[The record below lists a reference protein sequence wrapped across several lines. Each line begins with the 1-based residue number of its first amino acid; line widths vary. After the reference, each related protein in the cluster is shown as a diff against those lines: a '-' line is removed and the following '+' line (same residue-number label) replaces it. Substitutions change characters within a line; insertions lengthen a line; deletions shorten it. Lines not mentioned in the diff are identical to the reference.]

1 MYKAAAAVLALALA
15 TVQPLAQETAP
26 DPIQPETRLSLA
38 QGQALAAHALR
49 AGNPDLALKLSRS
62 LLEADRTNHVA
73 WQLRAAAYANT
84 GRLNLGRR
92 SAARAFRHAPDDA
105 SRYQMAQ
112 MASRL
117 AYQEGNPTLSQYWLR
132 RTAIYAPDARAE
144 QLIARD
150 YKTLRQ
156 LNPWSFRLT
165 GGVKPSNNVNN
176 GSDAATLQVDGL
188 GSHANHLGPRAI
200 ALSGTIATLDSA
212 VSRRLA
218 QNARSRTTLS
228 ARLFVQR
235 VALSSDAK
243 AKAQEAAALAHTTVP
258 RNSDFG
264 STYGEL
270 TLAHSFRTGA
280 EDSGGSGRIALTA
293 ATSWYGGTRNYN
305 LAKLSASRGWRLS
318 PQMRLTL
325 SGSAEHRIDPSRRSL
340 AANVFGL
347 GASLSR
353 TLGNGDRLNVSLGL
367 RDTQADL
374 RFSANQTATLRIGYA
389 FDERIGPARVST
401 GLILGAA
408 DYPDQLIYTGSDW
421 QLIPGG
427 RQDTS
432 AYADLNLFFEDYDYA
447 GFAPN
452 LRLRAGKRFSN
463 VSKYDSSEFS
473 VSLGI
478 QSKF

>member
-1 MYKAAAAVLALALA
+1 MHKAAAAVLALALA

-26 DPIQPETRLSLA
+26 DPAQPEMRLSLT

-49 AGNPDLALKLSRS
+49 AGKPDLALKLSRS

-84 GRLNLGRR
+84 GRHNLGRR

-144 QLIARD
+144 QLIAQD
-150 YKTLRQ
+150 YKTLRR
-156 LNPWSFRLT
+156 LNPWSFRLS

-176 GSDAATLQVDGL
+176 GSDAATYQVDGL
-188 GSHANHLGPRAI
+188 GSHVNNLGPRAI
-200 ALSGTIATLDSA
+200 ALSGTIATLDAA

-218 QNARSRTTLS
+218 QDARSRTTLS
-228 ARLFVQR
+228 ARLYVQR
-235 VALSSDAK
+235 VALSSSAK
-243 AKAQEAAALAHTTVP
+243 AEAQEAAARAHTTTP
-258 RNSDFG
+258 RNSEFG

-270 TLAHSFRTGA
+270 TLAHSFRVGA
-280 EDSGGSGRIALTA
+280 EDKGGSARVALTA
-293 ATSWYGGTRNYN
+293 ATSWYGGDRNYN

-318 PQMRLTL
+318 PQMQLTL
-325 SGSAEHRIDPSRRSL
+325 SGSAEHRIDPRRRSL
-340 AANVFGL
+340 DADVLGL
-347 GASLSR
+347 GAALNR
-353 TLGNGDRLNVSLGL
+353 TLANGDRLDVSLGL
-367 RDTQADL
+367 RDTRADL
-374 RFSANQTATLRIGYA
+374 RHAANQSATLRIGYA
-389 FDERIGPARVST
+389 LDDRVGPARIST
-401 GLILGAA
+401 ALILGAA
-408 DYPDQLIYTGSDW
+408 DHPNHLIYSGTAW
-421 QLIPGG
+421 QTIPGG
-427 RQDTS
+427 RQDNS

-452 LRLRAGKRFSN
+452 LRLRAGKRLSN